1 MLLAYLVVV
10 VGMAVCGYLLASL
23 KPQLRPVGAGIG
35 GGHARAREAASEVR
49 AALLDLHRSL
59 DGSEP
64 ECGAAIRDEVARLER
79 AGRNSG
85 EIAAALVLPLGEVS
99 LRLKLGKM
107 GSTESA
113 KSFRDI

>member
-1 MLLAYLVVV
+1 MLFAYLVVA
-10 VGMAVCGYLLASL
+10 VGVAACCYILASL
-23 KPQLRPVGAGIG
+23 KQQLRPIRAEIG
-35 GGHARAREAASEVR
+35 RDHARAREAASEVR
-49 AALLDLHRSL
+49 ATLMDLHRSL

-64 ECGAAIRDEVARLER
+64 GCGATIRDEVARLDR

-85 EIAAALVLPLGEVS
+85 EIAAALDLPLGEVS
-99 LRLKLGKM
+99 LRLKLVKM